1 MEAGMDIKD
10 DGWRGTRLAWD
21 MLSFDQ
27 AENANIRR
35 FVRLS
40 RLRQDVDEAARTAD
54 SHRRLESALQRT
66 LCT

>member
-1 MEAGMDIKD
+1 MDID
-10 DGWRGTRLAWD
+10 NDLWRGTSLAWD

-40 RLRQDVDEAARTAD
+40 RLRRDVDEAARTAD
-54 SHRRLESALQRT
+54 SYRRLESALQRSS
-66 LCT
+66 CT